1 MKDHGADLV
10 LGGEVHGGHGADALA
25 VEDNVLGGNSQ
36 PGPHRVP
43 SGLNVRVQVLLRR
56 LALAH
61 AVSTVVVAEDV
72 AVDPGAET
80 QVE

>member
-1 MKDHGADLV
+1 MEDHGADLV

-25 VEDNVLGGNSQ
+25 VEDDVLGRDSQ
-36 PGPHRVP
+36 PSPHRVP
-43 SGLNVRVQVLLRR
+43 SGLDVRVQVLLRR

-61 AVSTVVVAEDV
+61 AVPTVVVAEDV
-72 AVDPGAET
+72 AVDPGAEA